1 MNSKIMI
8 GKICIAI
15 FPFYDIKLK
24 KNLYKQRPV
33 LIIGEAINNDYTI
46 LPVSTITK
54 KENIDIYYDIA
65 IDPEKYPKLNLDKYS
80 YIRTHK
86 QTVIYKDMIKGEISD
101 LKEEYLEIY
110 NDILNKLKEFNIKL
124 IEKANG
130 G

>member
-110 NDILNKLKEFNIKL
+110 SNILNKLKEFNIKL